1 MYCTHFGLHR
11 PPFNN
16 TPDPTFYLS
25 TPEHEEALATLQY
38 AVTQRK
44 GFVLITGEVGAGKT
58 LVGRMFLRQMDRNAA
73 VAVITHTSLSGRQLL
88 AAICAEFELPVPP
101 EATNLQ
107 LAEQLQAFLLDQFA
121 QDRFVVVLLD
131 EGQNLPD
138 DSFEE
143 LRMLG
148 NLEADDAKLLQVCIL
163 GQPEL
168 RDRFRQPSLRQLD
181 QRLFRRFHLCSLDRQ
196 TTEAYIRHRLAVA
209 GYTGTDLFTPEAL
222 DAIYAASQGTPRII
236 NQICDNALL
245 TAYGQEAHQV
255 DKDIITKVLEH
266 DPVLH
271 APPPAPHDQQT
282 IETAPALPANDT
294 RVAPSGP
301 NQVSRPAHLPVAS
314 REELDTL
321 TEHVNHLKRQTE
333 NQLENF
339 REDMRATLAQALDQY
354 RTIQRQFENMSDNA
368 AAAEDLDRIRKQH
381 LSETRRI
388 IAEITQQKEQF
399 HQLLADANQ
408 RWTETQNQ
416 IAAHSDQPLP
426 SERLAELEAEFDGR
440 LHEVLEHLDL
450 QRQQVANLA
459 QILRDHC
466 EKTRQDLEDARQN
479 QIQHHERMTAD
490 AQTRFDDL
498 RAALE
503 ARLLEQ
509 DKQLHALD
517 EALATRVT
525 AAHEAVEKLN
535 ARSATTAELETI
547 RNEQTAALNQLVRQ
561 IGQQGDELA
570 GLERQ
575 LAQQSDSDNHQRKA
589 ALDELRAAL
598 NEQDQRVRRL
608 RHRLTER
615 LQEAEKRLVALDE
628 QCARKAD
635 LENLRTSQEARLHE
649 VRDAQT
655 SSIAKVRE
663 DQQAIAKILRTR
675 QEADVETLRA
685 ALDARLREQE
695 QRLQSLDHEL
705 AERIATTDKA
715 ISELGSNS
723 ARAKDLEAFRT
734 EQTTALSKLL
744 HRITDQADSLTDLQR
759 QIAEQMTGLAGLQG
773 QVTDQ
778 ANGLTGLQRQIAE
791 QTNGLTGLQGQVTDQ
806 ANGLTNLQRQITEQ
820 AQASHKDRQAILDEF
835 RTTLADQ
842 NLRVQH
848 LRQRLI
854 ELLQAAEKR
863 SAALSERFARKE
875 DIEALRSAQQAAIAN
890 LRHDAETQQA
900 AIANLR
906 HDAETQ
912 QAVVANLRHDAE
924 TQRAAILDRLEG
936 DRQTVRR
943 LIGGVAQ
950 RFRATHQQIEEL
962 ASTRATHEQLTTLD
976 TREQADTQR
985 VLALLDEYGQSME
998 RQFAGVAD
1006 QLHDAR
1012 EEIETLTKTGARA
1025 EELERLEQ
1033 QQTNDREKVLTTLA
1047 AQRRDLESLVDT
1059 VSQRCEN
1066 LDRQLQALPADL
1078 ATVPQLDAIR
1088 TEYTTQLQV
1097 VTNDLEARKAYLE
1110 QSIQKVARHCDQAH
1124 AAVKTLAQHAASSQ
1138 EVKQLR
1144 QDQSQKLQDLR
1155 QRLSEQDSR
1164 HDQSVRLLAGHIRHH
1179 EERVARIETSE
1190 RPRPVHIELSPQE
1203 SSKLADAVTAA
1214 RTEHEQLT
1222 DAVDRA
1228 GAIASHLSNA
1238 STEVQQAMNVWLQNA
1253 NEVRQQSEQLR
1264 TSAQMASRI
1273 LEAMRKCH
1281 ATLDQKL
1288 NSKRWQTELTRG
1300 EQLAGRLEQAT
1311 SEAKVVV
1318 ERLQAALD
1326 DFEACEA
1333 SAQEWAKNH
1342 QAARQTTDRLAKLLD
1357 AATKTSNQ
1365 VDKSLGQRKQAL
1377 AAVARNTSRLVSIID
1392 AARKTDETQRPA
1404 APPADAEDTPRPTRP
1419 TKQRIP
1425 AQVAPINWPAFRT
1438 HTAAEVG

>member
-1 MYCTHFGLHR
+1 
-11 PPFNN
+11 
-16 TPDPTFYLS
+16 
-25 TPEHEEALATLQY
+25 
-38 AVTQRK
+38 
-44 GFVLITGEVGAGKT
+44 
-58 LVGRMFLRQMDRNAA
+58 
-73 VAVITHTSLSGRQLL
+73 
-88 AAICAEFELPVPP
+88 
-101 EATNLQ
+101 
-107 LAEQLQAFLLDQFA
+107 
-121 QDRFVVVLLD
+121 
-131 EGQNLPD
+131 
-138 DSFEE
+138 
-143 LRMLG
+143 
-148 NLEADDAKLLQVCIL
+148 
-163 GQPEL
+163 
-168 RDRFRQPSLRQLD
+168 
-181 QRLFRRFHLCSLDRQ
+181 
-196 TTEAYIRHRLAVA
+196 
-209 GYTGTDLFTPEAL
+209 
-222 DAIYAASQGTPRII
+222 
-236 NQICDNALL
+236 
-245 TAYGQEAHQV
+245 
-255 DKDIITKVLEH
+255 
-266 DPVLH
+266 
-271 APPPAPHDQQT
+271 
-282 IETAPALPANDT
+282 
-294 RVAPSGP
+294 
-301 NQVSRPAHLPVAS
+301 
-314 REELDTL
+314 
-321 TEHVNHLKRQTE
+321 
-333 NQLENF
+333 
-339 REDMRATLAQALDQY
+339 
-354 RTIQRQFENMSDNA
+354 
-368 AAAEDLDRIRKQH
+368 
-381 LSETRRI
+381 
-388 IAEITQQKEQF
+388 
-399 HQLLADANQ
+399 
-408 RWTETQNQ
+408 
-416 IAAHSDQPLP
+416 
-426 SERLAELEAEFDGR
+426 
-440 LHEVLEHLDL
+440 
-450 QRQQVANLA
+450 
-459 QILRDHC
+459 
-466 EKTRQDLEDARQN
+466 
-479 QIQHHERMTAD
+479 MTAD

-498 RAALE
+498 RATLE
-503 ARLLEQ
+503 ARLREQ

-517 EALATRVT
+517 ETLAARM
-525 AAHEAVEKLN
+525 AAASEAVEKLN
-535 ARSATTAELETI
+535 ARSATTAELDRI
-547 RNEQTAALNQLVRQ
+547 RSEQTAALNQLLRQ

-575 LAQQSDSDNHQRKA
+575 LAQQSDSDNQQRKA
-589 ALDELRAAL
+589 ALDELRTAL

-635 LENLRTSQEARLHE
+635 LENLRTSQEARFHE

-675 QEADVETLRA
+675 QEADVQTLRA
-685 ALDARLREQE
+685 TFDARLREQE

-705 AERIATTDKA
+705 AERIATTDRA
-715 ISELGSNS
+715 ITELGSNS
-723 ARAKDLEAFRT
+723 ASAKDLETFRT
-734 EQTTALSKLL
+734 EQSTALSNLL

-759 QIAEQMTGLAGLQG
+759 QIAEQ
-773 QVTDQ
+773 
-778 ANGLTGLQRQIAE
+778 
-791 QTNGLTGLQGQVTDQ
+791 TNGLTGLQDQVADQ
-806 ANGLTNLQRQITEQ
+806 TSGLTGLHRQLTEQ
-820 AQASHKDRQAILDEF
+820 SEANNKDHQAILDEF

-842 NLRVQH
+842 NQRVHH

-863 SAALSERFARKE
+863 SAALSEHFARK
-875 DIEALRSAQQAAIAN
+875 DDVEALRSTQAAAVAD
-890 LRHDAETQQA
+890 LRHNTETQA
-900 AIANLR
+900 
-906 HDAETQ
+906 
-912 QAVVANLRHDAE
+912 
-924 TQRAAILDRLEG
+924 AAILDRLEG

-950 RFRATHQQIEEL
+950 RFRATHQQIAEL
-962 ASTRATHEQLTTLD
+962 ASTRATNEAVSTLD
-976 TREQADTQR
+976 AREQADTQR

-1006 QLHDAR
+1006 QLHNAH

-1059 VSQRCEN
+1059 VNQRCEN

-1088 TEYTTQLQV
+1088 TEYTTQLQA
-1097 VTNDLEARKAYLE
+1097 VTNDLEARKTYLE

-1144 QDQSQKLQDLR
+1144 QDQTQRWQELQ
-1155 QRLSEQDSR
+1155 QRLNEQGNR
-1164 HDQSVRLLAGHIRHH
+1164 HDHSVQLLAGHIRHH

-1238 STEVQQAMNVWLQNA
+1238 STEVQQAMTVWLQNA

-1288 NSKRWQTELTRG
+1288 NSKRWQAELTRG

-1333 SAQEWAKNH
+1333 SAQEWTKNH

-1392 AARKTDETQRPA
+1392 DARKNDEKQRPA
-1404 APPADAEDTPRPTRP
+1404 TQPADAEDTPRPTRP
-1419 TKQRIP
+1419 ARQRIP

>member
-58 LVGRMFLRQMDRNAA
+58 LIGRMFLRQMDRNAA

-107 LAEQLQAFLLDQFA
+107 LAEQLQTFLLDQFA

-209 GYTGTDLFTPEAL
+209 GYAGTDLFTPEAL

-255 DKDIITKVLEH
+255 DKNIITKVLEH

-271 APPPAPHDQQT
+271 APPPAPNDQQP
-282 IETAPALPANDT
+282 IEAAPALPANDT
-294 RVAPSGP
+294 NDTSGSPSEP
-301 NQVSRPAHLPVAS
+301 NPVSRPADLPVAG
-314 REELDTL
+314 REELDAL
-321 TEHVNHLKRQTE
+321 AEHVNRLKRQTE
-333 NQLENF
+333 NQLESF

-354 RTIQRQFENMSDNA
+354 RTIQRQFEDMSGNA
-368 AAAEDLDRIRKQH
+368 APAADLDRIRKQH

-466 EKTRQDLEDARQN
+466 ERTRQNLEEARQN
-479 QIQHHERMTAD
+479 QIQLHERMTAD
-490 AQTRFDDL
+490 TQARFDDL
-498 RAALE
+498 RATLE
-503 ARLLEQ
+503 ARLREQ

-517 EALATRVT
+517 ETLAARM
-525 AAHEAVEKLN
+525 AAASEAVEKLN
-535 ARSATTAELETI
+535 ARSATTAELDSI
-547 RNEQTAALNQLVRQ
+547 RSEQTAALNQLLRQ

-575 LAQQSDSDNHQRKA
+575 LAQQSDSDNQQRKA
-589 ALDELRAAL
+589 ALDELRTAL

-635 LENLRTSQEARLHE
+635 LENLRTSQEARFHE

-675 QEADVETLRA
+675 QEADVQTLRA
-685 ALDARLREQE
+685 TFDACLREQE

-715 ISELGSNS
+715 ITELGSNS
-723 ARAKDLEAFRT
+723 ASAKDLETFRT
-734 EQTTALSKLL
+734 EQSTALSNLL

-759 QIAEQMTGLAGLQG
+759 QIAEQTNGLTGLQD
-773 QVTDQ
+773 QITDQ

-791 QTNGLTGLQGQVTDQ
+791 QSE
-806 ANGLTNLQRQITEQ
+806 ANN
-820 AQASHKDRQAILDEF
+820 KDRRAILDEF

-842 NLRVQH
+842 NQRVHH

-863 SAALSERFARKE
+863 SAALSEHFARKE
-875 DIEALRSAQQAAIAN
+875 DVETLRSTHEAVVAN

-906 HDAETQ
+906 HDTETQ
-912 QAVVANLRHDAE
+912 Q
-924 TQRAAILDRLEG
+924 AAILDRLEG

-950 RFRATHQQIEEL
+950 RFRATHQQIEQL
-962 ASTRATHEQLTTLD
+962 ASTRATHEQLATLD
-976 TREQADTQR
+976 AREQADTQR

-998 RQFAGVAD
+998 RQFTGVAD

-1033 QQTNDREKVLTTLA
+1033 QQTNNREKMLTTLA

-1059 VSQRCEN
+1059 VNQRCEN

-1088 TEYTTQLQV
+1088 TEYTTQLQAV
-1097 VTNDLEARKAYLE
+1097 SNDLEARKTYLE

-1144 QDQSQKLQDLR
+1144 QDQTQRWQELQ
-1155 QRLSEQDSR
+1155 QRLSEQGNR
-1164 HDQSVRLLAGHIRHH
+1164 HDHSVQLLAGHIRHH

-1238 STEVQQAMNVWLQNA
+1238 STEVQQAMTVWLQNA

-1333 SAQEWAKNH
+1333 SAQEWTKNH

-1357 AATKTSNQ
+1357 AATKTSSQ

-1392 AARKTDETQRPA
+1392 DARKNDEKQRPA
-1404 APPADAEDTPRPTRP
+1404 TQPADAEDTPRPTRP
-1419 TKQRIP
+1419 ARQRIP